1 MYVYKTLSAGGRFC
15 HWLIAG
21 CMAVL
26 FSTGLYIGNP
36 AFIGTQG
43 TEPAVAV
50 TQLFSME
57 TIRYIHFAAAFVF
70 SGTLLLRLYLVF
82 THPGNRLFPD
92 FCSAGYWRGLV
103 EVMAYYAFLRR
114 HHQLYIRNPL
124 AATAYLG
131 IYLLMLA
138 EAVTGLAMYSMIKPN
153 SWLAGLFGPVN
164 NWLGNE
170 YMTHFVHHVI
180 AWGFFLFLLGHVY
193 LVFYND
199 IVEKS
204 GELSSIVSGRKLFTE
219 KPADAQAGLRT
230 ETESM

>member
-21 CMAVL
+21 CMVIL
-26 FSTGLYIGNP
+26 FCTGLYIGNP

-43 TEPAVAV
+43 TEPTMAVAN
-50 TQLFSME
+50 LFSME

-70 SGTLLLRLYLVF
+70 CGALLFRLFLVF
-82 THPGNRLFPD
+82 TYPGDRLFPN
-92 FCSAGYWRGLV
+92 FRSTGYWQGLV

-114 HHQLYIRNPL
+114 HHKTYIRNPL

-131 IYLLMLA
+131 IYFLMFV
-138 EAVTGLAMYSMIKPN
+138 EAVTGLAMYAMIKPN

-170 YMTHFVHHVI
+170 YMTHIAHHVI

-199 IVEKS
+199 IVERS
-204 GELSSIVSGRKLFTE
+204 GELSSIVSGRKNFSE
-219 KPADAQAGLRT
+219 QPADAKPGLRV
-230 ETESM
+230 EAKSG